1 MTTHS
6 GTDRPVPSAPVLV
19 LGGTGKTGRRVSA
32 ALARRGFAARPASR
46 SAATRFDW
54 SDRTTWGPALDGV
67 RAVYVVDS
75 QGPDAAEEVRA
86 FAALAAET
94 GVRRLVLL
102 SARTW
107 GEFDDPALLATE
119 DAVRAA
125 GPDWTILRPTWFD
138 QNFTEEW
145 FLSSVLTTGELRVP
159 AGEGREPFLDLED
172 LAEVAAVTLTEDGHA
187 GRTYEL
193 SGPRALTLREAV
205 AELSAAAGRPLRY
218 VPVSEAEYLAEQ
230 RAAGVPEE
238 VAQLLAGL
246 FRHIAEDGSASIADG
261 VRQVL
266 GRDPRD
272 FRAYARGADL
282 SADPAG

>member
-1 MTTHS
+1 KISRAISGATTTS
-6 GTDRPVPSAPVLV
+6 
-19 LGGTGKTGRRVSA
+19 
-32 ALARRGFAARPASR
+32 SR
-46 SAATRFDW
+46 TF
-54 SDRTTWGPALDGV
+54 
-67 RAVYVVDS
+67 
-75 QGPDAAEEVRA
+75 
-86 FAALAAET
+86 
-94 GVRRLVLL
+94 RLVLL

-107 GEFDDPALLATE
+107 GEFGDPALLATE

-125 GPDWTILRPTWFD
+125 GADWTVLRPTWFD
-138 QNFTEEW
+138 QNFTEE
-145 FLSSVLTTGELRVP
+145 FLSSLLTTGELRLP

-172 LAEVAAVTLTEDGHA
+172 LAEVAAVVLTEDGHA